1 MSTSTQ
7 NADFGVDTETRVFH
21 VEGMTC
27 SACSA
32 RVEKVLS
39 QVPGVAAAHVNLA
52 LERATL
58 TVAPSVEGN
67 ALSGPV
73 AAAGYRRVPGLPTN
87 NRMTL
92 PSRRLRI
99 DYLR

>member
-1 MSTSTQ
+1 MSTSTK
-7 NADFGVDTETRVFH
+7 APGFDVDTETRVYH

-58 TVAPSVEGN
+58 TVCAWRGRKTRSPAPW
-67 ALSGPV
+67 
-73 AAAGYRRVPGLPTN
+73 PT
-87 NRMTL
+87 RGTG
-92 PSRRLRI
+92 
-99 DYLR
+99 

>member
-7 NADFGVDTETRVFH
+7 GTAYSVDTETRVFL

-58 TVAPSVEGN
+58 TVVPGMEES
-67 ALSGPV
+67 ALS
-73 AAAGYRRVPGLPTN
+73 
-87 NRMTL
+87 
-92 PSRRLRI
+92 
-99 DYLR
+99 